1 MAVVGGIGHPGPCFA
16 ILRTGPCRRE
26 KRALSDWR
34 ERKLANTVRMLSTL
48 RYLRQYV
55 KPKPGRVRTEE
66 ITYARGAESLPAT
79 VYRPSG
85 SGALPG
91 WVVLHGL
98 TYTGRQH
105 PSLVRFAAAVAAAG
119 NVVLVPDIPEW
130 RALRVAPAVT
140 VDTIRAAVQALQ
152 SRADVAH
159 EHAGLFGFSFG
170 ATQALMAS
178 CEPDVRSLLSGVA
191 AWGGYCDLRRLFDF
205 AMTGEHELDG
215 VEYRVAGDPYGIW
228 IMTGNYLTAMEGF
241 EHAAGAAAALHEL
254 ALEAGRSGLYAWDP
268 AFDATKAT
276 LRARLAVPDREV
288 FDMIAPPTTA
298 PPADPARTRTLAR
311 RLAEAVLRVDP
322 LMDPTPY
329 LPRVTVPT
337 LLAHGRDDRLIPFTE
352 TLRLRR
358 ALPPEVVRGCTITS
372 LFAHSGGTRSGLG
385 PLGLAREGVRFVDLL
400 RRTLTLV

>member
-1 MAVVGGIGHPGPCFA
+1 
-16 ILRTGPCRRE
+16 
-26 KRALSDWR
+26 
-34 ERKLANTVRMLSTL
+34 MLPTL
-48 RYLRQYV
+48 RYLHHYLKR
-55 KPKPGRVRTEE
+55 PSGRVHAEE
-66 ITYARGAESLPAT
+66 VHFPRGAASLPAT
-79 VYRPSG
+79 VYRPASA
-85 SGALPG
+85 GALPG

-105 PSLVRFAAAVAAAG
+105 PSLVRFASAVAAAG
-119 NVVLVPDIPEW
+119 NVVFVPDIPEW

-140 VDTIRAAVQALQ
+140 VETIRAAVRALQ
-152 SRADVAH
+152 SRDDVAH

-170 ATQALMAS
+170 ATQALVAS
-178 CEPDVRSLLSGVA
+178 CDPDVRALLSGVA

-215 VEYRVAGDPYGIW
+215 VDYRVAVDPYGIW
-228 IMTGNYLTAMEGF
+228 VMTGNYLTAMEGF
-241 EHAAGAAAALHEL
+241 EHAVGAAAALHDL

-276 LRARLAVPDREV
+276 LRARLEPADLEV
-288 FDMIAPPTTA
+288 FDLIAPPTTA
-298 PPADPARTRTLAR
+298 PPPDPAHMRMLAR

-329 LPRVTVPT
+329 LPRVTVPV

-358 ALPPEVVRGCTITS
+358 ALPPEIVRGCTITA
-372 LFAHSGGTRSGLG
+372 LFAHSGGTRAGMG
-385 PLGLAREGVRFVDLL
+385 PLGMAREGARFVDLL
-400 RRTLTLV
+400 RRTLALV